1 MVLNL
6 ILHAL
11 FSFLST
17 VTFGI
22 LTNIPRRALVSC
34 GLTGAVGW
42 MIYYLSQPLGTGVG
56 LANFLG
62 AIAVGLI
69 SIFFSRKKKMPMIIF
84 NIPSLVPLV
93 PGGPA
98 YKAIRDFLL
107 GDTLSGT
114 KNVWLVIVTAGAI
127 AGGFMV
133 ISLLENLYGKWL
145 KAHARTQA

>member
-1 MVLNL
+1 MTL

-22 LTNIPRRALVSC
+22 LTNVPRRALISC
-34 GLTGAVGW
+34 GLTGAAGW
-42 MIYYLSQPLGTGVG
+42 MVFYLSQPLGAGIG

-62 AIAVGLI
+62 AITIGLI
-69 SIFFSRKKKMPMIIF
+69 SIFFSRKKRMPMIIF

-98 YKAIRDFLL
+98 YKTIRYFVL

-114 KNVWLVIVTAGAI
+114 QNAWLVIVTAGAI

-133 ISLLENLYGKWL
+133 VGLLENLYSKWL
-145 KAHARTQA
+145 HSKSRIK